1 MFERQT
7 KRLNVQNVF
16 VLIIIL
22 VPKQILALMKLSTK
36 MFLVLNLFVY
46 DFFLPLQS
54 IFSTKNVFGRPEN
67 VLDVQKK
74 TIVIQL

>member
-1 MFERQT
+1 
-7 KRLNVQNVF
+7 
-16 VLIIIL
+16 
-22 VPKQILALMKLSTK
+22 MKLSTK